1 MRDLSPLFD
10 PAAVAVVGASDDER
24 KYGNWLAKRLLPGR
38 RPVHLVNSHRTTVLG
53 RRTVASLQAIGEPV
67 DLALLAVPASGFT
80 AAVDD
85 ALRAR
90 VKAVVGITAGLG
102 ELGGAHLRA
111 QQELVSRMRASG
123 TMLLGPNCLGLLDHT
138 TGLNACIDDFP
149 VGDIALIS
157 QSGNI
162 ALEIG
167 RRMAACGLGLSR
179 FVSMGNQA
187 DLDLVDLL
195 RSCAEHP
202 GTRAIAIYC
211 EGFGD
216 GREFARA
223 AHAAVRRGTPVVLL
237 GVGASAAAARGAA
250 SHTGAMT
257 SPARVV
263 GAACADAGI
272 ELVSSPT
279 EMVDVLQALA
289 HRRPSPR
296 PRVVVLADGGG
307 HGAVASDLLE
317 SRGLRVDPL
326 SEPLRDLLATQ
337 LPARASVANPVD
349 VAGAGEADLST
360 FAKVSELLMD
370 ADEVDAVL
378 LAGYFGSYRGYGEE
392 LAAEEL
398 AVAGVIAADVA
409 ARRFPYVA
417 HLIEADSPAAAE
429 LRRGGVAV
437 YADAVV
443 TADVLAR
450 MMRPSQ
456 ARAQIPPRPASASPL
471 TGKGYWAS
479 RRLLAAAGVR
489 FPEAV
494 DVRTREDLL
503 SAAERITFPVV
514 CKALGTEH
522 KSDAGGVVV
531 GIAGPEA
538 LLATWTDL
546 HRRLRPESCSVE
558 ESVELSTAVELIVG
572 ARTDPAFG
580 SVVMVG
586 LGGVLAE
593 LLDDTVCAL
602 GPVTTREAGRML
614 TRLRGARL
622 LDGYRGRPAV
632 DVAAAAELISVFSHV
647 AAEHPEIGEL
657 ECNPVAVTPASAIAL
672 DSRLVLG

>member
-1 MRDLSPLFD
+1 
-10 PAAVAVVGASDDER
+10 VGASDDER

-38 RPVHLVNSHRTTVLG
+38 RPVHLVNSHHTTVLG

-67 DLALLAVPASGFT
+67 DLAVLAIPASGFA

-85 ALRAR
+85 ALHAG

-102 ELGGAHLRA
+102 ELGGEHLLA
-111 QQELVSRMRASG
+111 QQALASRMRAAG

-149 VGDIALIS
+149 TGDIALIS

-167 RRMAACGLGLSR
+167 RTMAACGLGLSR

-195 RSCAEHP
+195 RSCADHP

-216 GREFARA
+216 GREFALA
-223 AHAAVRRGTPVVLL
+223 AHAAIQAGTPVVLL

-257 SPARVV
+257 SPAKVV

-279 EMVDVLQALA
+279 EMVDVLQGLR
-289 HRRPSPR
+289 HRRPYLQ

-317 SRGLRVDPL
+317 SRGLHVNPL
-326 SEPLRDLLATQ
+326 SEPLRDLLAAQ

-392 LAAEEL
+392 LAAEEI
-398 AVAGVIAADVA
+398 AVADVIAVDVA

-417 HLIEADSPAAAE
+417 HLVEADSPAAAR

-437 YADAVV
+437 YSDAAV

-456 ARAQIPPRPASASPL
+456 AREQIPPRPIPAAPVAE
-471 TGKGYWAS
+471 KGYWAS
-479 RRLLAAAGVR
+479 RRLLADAGVR
-489 FPEAV
+489 FPEAAE
-494 DVRTREDLL
+494 VRTRDGLL
-503 SAAERITFPVV
+503 RAAERIAFPLV

-531 GIAGPEA
+531 GIADLES
-538 LLATWTDL
+538 LLAAWTDL
-546 HRRLRPESCSVE
+546 QQRLRPECCSVE
-558 ESVELSTAVELIVG
+558 ESVELSSAVELIVG

-580 SVVMVG
+580 SVIMVG

-602 GPVTTREAGRML
+602 GPVSAQEAGHML
-614 TRLRGARL
+614 ARLRGARL
-622 LDGYRGRPAV
+622 LDGYRGRPPV
-632 DVAAAAELISVFSHV
+632 DVAAAAELISVFSRV
-647 AAEHPEIGEL
+647 AAEHPEIAEM
-657 ECNPVAVTPASAIAL
+657 ECNPVAVTPTGALAL
-672 DSRLVLG
+672 DSRLVLVHD